1 MEEFQFE
8 LLAQLGTVS
17 ANSRGWTRELSVI
30 RWNGR
35 APKYD
40 LRDWSPDKLRMS
52 KGITLTP
59 QEIRQLRDILNTI
72 PLEEQAASDYEAD
85 RPLAVAAM

>member
-1 MEEFQFE
+1 MEDFQFE

-17 ANSRGWTRELSVI
+17 ANSRGWTRELSMI

-59 QEIRQLRDILNTI
+59 QEIRQLRDILNAI
-72 PLEEQAASDYEAD
+72 PLEEQHLAD
-85 RPLAVAAM
+85 HAMEPELVACAE